1 MGRIRHGCRLDSGAC
16 QDSGSF
22 SFRRG
27 DRSQDDSTDAGAAAT
42 MRVSADRRAE
52 EGGFTLIESLVA
64 LALMGLVLSA
74 LANITA
80 QWLPNWNRGLDRIQR
95 SEMIGI
101 TLQRIAD
108 DLAAA
113 QYVPASGNDKQP
125 LFAGSEQSVTF
136 VRTAIGPNAGIGLD
150 VVHLSETTDPGGLVT
165 VRSRMPFHP
174 LPPESASNQ
183 LHFGEPVL
191 LLRAPYRL
199 SCAYAGKYEQWQS
212 SWQDSEKLPAK
223 VRLTVRYASNARAI
237 STVASIH
244 VQSLAQGDCKQGDGK
259 CDGNASAPAASQ
271 GGAQQG
277 NSPGTSQQTG
287 AAAGQ
292 GGSP

>member
-1 MGRIRHGCRLDSGAC
+1 MRI
-16 QDSGSF
+16 
-22 SFRRG
+22 
-27 DRSQDDSTDAGAAAT
+27 
-42 MRVSADRRAE
+42 SADRRSS

-74 LANITA
+74 LANLTA

-113 QYVPASGNDKQP
+113 QFVPASSGDKVQP
-125 LFAGSEQSVTF
+125 LFVGSEQSVTF
-136 VRTAIGPNAGIGLD
+136 VRTAIGPNAGVGLD
-150 VVHLSETTDPGGLVT
+150 VVHLSETTDPSGLVT

-174 LPPESASNQ
+174 MPPESVSGQ

-191 LLRAPYRL
+191 LLRGPYRL
-199 SCAYAGKYEQWQS
+199 SFAYADDDQEWQS
-212 SWQDSEKLPAK
+212 SWRDSDKLPAK
-223 VRLTVRYASNARAI
+223 IKLTVRDTSNARAI

-244 VQSLAQGDCKQGDGK
+244 VQSPAQGDCKKQLDGK
-259 CDGNASAPAASQ
+259 CSGNAGTSAASQSGPQQGNAS
-271 GGAQQG
+271 GM
-277 NSPGTSQQTG
+277 SQQTSSS
-287 AAAGQ
+287 AAGR
-292 GGSP
+292 GGSQ

>member
-1 MGRIRHGCRLDSGAC
+1 MTTR
-16 QDSGSF
+16 
-22 SFRRG
+22 
-27 DRSQDDSTDAGAAAT
+27 
-42 MRVSADRRAE
+42 ADRRAK

-74 LANITA
+74 LANLTA

-113 QYVPASGNDKQP
+113 QYVPAAGGNDNQP

-150 VVHLSETTDPGGLVT
+150 VVHLSETTDKGGLAT
-165 VRSRMPFHP
+165 VRTRMPFHP
-174 LPPESASNQ
+174 LPPDSASGQ

-199 SCAYAGKYEQWQS
+199 SFAYAGEDQPWQS
-212 SWQDSEKLPAK
+212 SWRDSDRLPAK
-223 VRLTVRYASNARAI
+223 IRLTVRDATNARAI

-259 CDGNASAPAASQ
+259 CDGNTGAPSASQ

-277 NSPGTSQQTG
+277 NSS
-287 AAAGQ
+287 AASPQSAAVGQ

>member
-1 MGRIRHGCRLDSGAC
+1 
-16 QDSGSF
+16 
-22 SFRRG
+22 
-27 DRSQDDSTDAGAAAT
+27 
-42 MRVSADRRAE
+42 MRMPADRRAK

-74 LANITA
+74 LANLTA

-113 QYVPASGNDKQP
+113 QYVPAGGSDSQP

-174 LPPESASNQ
+174 LPPEAASDQ

-199 SCAYAGKYEQWQS
+199 SFAYAGEDQQWQS
-212 SWQDSEKLPAK
+212 SWRDSEKLPAK
-223 VRLTVRYASNARAI
+223 VRLTVRDASNARAI

-244 VQSLAQGDCKQGDGK
+244 VQSSAQGDCKQGDGK
-259 CDGNASAPAASQ
+259 CDGNAGTQANSQ

-277 NSPGTSQQTG
+277 NSPAASQQTGG

-292 GGSP
+292 GGSQ